1 MLDLLFDNLVKVID
15 SITYEDVVFEFWDL
29 ELTLGVP
36 PDPNIF
42 NQKEGQFL
50 IKSLAAYIK
59 LYFRGISTEAA
70 PQFIELLRTGKV
82 KERSSLDTNVKHL
95 AGINFREDMG
105 KALFTQAQFKPY
117 DLELVLVEQL
127 F

>member
-1 MLDLLFDNLVKVID
+1 MAAGDKEAAEESKGGRVKESIQQIQRDKIFPFMLDLLFENLVKVID

-70 PQFIELLRTGKV
+70 P
-82 KERSSLDTNVKHL
+82 
-95 AGINFREDMG
+95 
-105 KALFTQAQFKPY
+105 
-117 DLELVLVEQL
+117 
-127 F
+127 